1 MEAHK
6 MDQNATAA
14 PTFKELI
21 TPLLGENAIMDPSH
35 VMALVKLPGEV
46 LDKLESLEKL
56 EFRVA
61 TKSQAEIGLTELKTV
76 LRERY
81 GYEIDVDLAA
91 SALYHLD
98 KVFGDYHHNVTA
110 YYWPTAEPVV
120 FVFGGEYGSTAL
132 VVAPKIEV
140 SIKEGEQASPS
151 PSSSPGGGE
160 G

>member
-1 MEAHK
+1 MEAQK
-6 MDQNATAA
+6 IDQKENGGATK
-14 PTFKELI
+14 PSFRDLI
-21 TPLLGENAIMDPSH
+21 TPLFEEHAIMDPSH
-35 VMALVKLPGEV
+35 VMALLKLPGEV
-46 LDKLESLEKL
+46 LDKLQSLEKL

-98 KVFGDYHHNVTA
+98 RVFGDYYHRVTA
-110 YYWPTAEPVV
+110 HYWPTVDPVV
-120 FVFGGEYGSTAL
+120 FVFQDTNKAL
-132 VVAPKIEV
+132 VVAPRIV
-140 SIKEGEQASPS
+140 EGRAPPS
-151 PSSSPGGGE
+151 SSSSSPGRAGG

>member
-1 MEAHK
+1 

-21 TPLLGENAIMDPSH
+21 TPLLGENPIMDPSH
-35 VMALVKLPGEV
+35 VMALLRLTDRVKEG
-46 LDKLESLEKL
+46 LERLEKL

-98 KVFGDYHHNVTA
+98 RVFGDYYHRVTA
-110 YYWPTAEPVV
+110 YYWPTVDPVV
-120 FVFGGEYGSTAL
+120 FVFQDTNKAL
-132 VVAPKIEV
+132 VVAPRIV
-140 SIKEGEQASPS
+140 EGRAPPS
-151 PSSSPGGGE
+151 SSSSSPGRAGG

>member
-1 MEAHK
+1 MEAQK
-6 MDQNATAA
+6 MDQKENGTTAA

-21 TPLLGENAIMDPSH
+21 TPLLGEHTIMDPSH
-35 VMALVKLPGEV
+35 VMGLVKLPGEV

-56 EFRVA
+56 ELGAA
-61 TKSQAEIGLTELKTV
+61 TKAKAEVGLTELRTI

-98 KVFGDYHHNVTA
+98 RVFGDCYHRVTA
-110 YYWPTAEPVV
+110 YYWPTVDPVV
-120 FVFGGEYGSTAL
+120 FVFQDTNKAL
-132 VVAPKIEV
+132 VVAPRV
-140 SIKEGEQASPS
+140 VEGRAPPS
-151 PSSSPGGGE
+151 SSFSSSPGGGE

>member
-1 MEAHK
+1 MNQKE
-6 MDQNATAA
+6 NESTTSV

-21 TPLLGENAIMDPSH
+21 APLFGENPIMDPCH
-35 VMALVKLPGEV
+35 VMALVKLPGKV
-46 LDKLESLEKL
+46 VEKL
-56 EFRVA
+56 EDNLGKLEFFASTKAKAEVA
-61 TKSQAEIGLTELKTV
+61 LTELKTV

-81 GYEIDVDLAA
+81 RYEIDVELVA

-98 KVFGDYHHNVTA
+98 KVFGDYNHNVTA

>member
-1 MEAHK
+1 
-6 MDQNATAA
+6 
-14 PTFKELI
+14 
-21 TPLLGENAIMDPSH
+21 MDPSH
-35 VMALVKLPGEV
+35 VMALLKLPGEV
-46 LDKLESLEKL
+46 LDKLQSLEKL

-98 KVFGDYHHNVTA
+98 RVFGDCYHRVIA
-110 YYWPTAEPVV
+110 YYWPTVDPVV
-120 FVFGGEYGSTAL
+120 FVFQDTNKAL
-132 VVAPKIEV
+132 VVAPRIV
-140 SIKEGEQASPS
+140 EGRAPPS
-151 PSSSPGGGE
+151 SSSSSPGGGE